1 MKVIKCY
8 IVFLNLLILLGCIGP
23 FKKQPVP
30 NSISEQIVT
39 VYPEISLE
47 WKKIRAI
54 QSDKAQIINLI
65 GDPDFVDNHN
75 AGEDWYYSH
84 DRSIDYGL
92 ISFPVK
98 GHLVNHAQYIKY
110 PEWR

>member
-8 IVFLNLLILLGCIGP
+8 IVSLNLLMLIGCIGP
-23 FKKQPVP
+23 LKKQPAP
-30 NSISEQIVT
+30 YLISEQIIT
-39 VYPEISLE
+39 VHPDISLE

-54 QSDKAQIINLI
+54 QSDKTQIINLI
-65 GDPDFVDNHN
+65 GDPDFIDYHN

-84 DRSIDYGL
+84 KRSIDFGL

-98 GHLVNHAQYIKY
+98 GHLINHAQYIKY
-110 PEWR
+110 PEWK

>member
-1 MKVIKCY
+1 MRIFRFHLV
-8 IVFLNLLILLGCIGP
+8 VVSLQMFTGCIGP

-39 VYPEISLE
+39 VHPEISLE

-54 QSDKAQIINLI
+54 RSDKTQIINLI
-65 GDPDFVDNHN
+65 GDPDFVDNHS

>member
-1 MKVIKCY
+1 MI
-8 IVFLNLLILLGCIGP
+8 LGCIGP

-30 NSISEQIVT
+30 NSITEKIIT
-39 VYPEISLE
+39 VAPDVSSE

-54 QSDKAQIINLI
+54 QSDKDQVINLI
-65 GDPDFVDNHN
+65 GDPDFVDSHN
-75 AGEDWYYSH
+75 TGEDWYYIH
-84 DRSIDYGL
+84 DRSVDYGL

-98 GHLVNHAQYIKY
+98 GHLLNHAQYIKY